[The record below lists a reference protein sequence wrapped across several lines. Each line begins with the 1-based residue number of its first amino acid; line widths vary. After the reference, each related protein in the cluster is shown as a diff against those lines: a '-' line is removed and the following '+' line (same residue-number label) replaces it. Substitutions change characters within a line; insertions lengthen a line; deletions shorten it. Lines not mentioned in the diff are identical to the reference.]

1 MSTSEK
7 HPEDLIKFLSAL
19 QDGQDIPQSPGLDPA
34 DAALMKSLVSLAR
47 TIKPDSSFTREL
59 REHLLHVNVTEQR
72 LIAHPFLHFVNEL
85 MTAWRNI
92 MARRKRF
99 AYAIGLGALLAL
111 VAVPALAWFALEHFA
126 PREVEKL
133 PIAGESVALATLPPE
148 DYSENL
154 ETLEKQAGFS
164 PLMPRY
170 VPSGC
175 NFHRGYY
182 LAEPI
187 GEIHL
192 EYDSF
197 GNLPCLDISQR
208 ETEGDRIDRPF
219 VGEDSM
225 EEITINGKPALYIN
239 GTWLVKDFPIE
250 RRTTIHLSPKEQE
263 ELFDGAVWVQGPQ
276 QLIFEQN
283 GLLIRID
290 AGPKISKEE
299 LVKIAESME

>member
-1 MSTSEK
+1 MSANEK
-7 HPEDLIKFLSAL
+7 HPEDLGKFLSAL
-19 QDGQDIPQSPGLDPA
+19 QDGQEIPQPSSLDPA
-34 DAALMKSLVSLAR
+34 DVTLMKSLVSLAR

-59 REHLLHVNVTEQR
+59 KERLLHVNETEQR
-72 LIAHPFLHFVNEL
+72 LIAHPFLRSVNEL

-92 MARRKRF
+92 MVKRKRF

-133 PIAGESVALATLPPE
+133 PIASESVTLATLPPE
-148 DYSENL
+148 AYSENI
-154 ETLEKQAGFS
+154 ETLIKQAGFS

-192 EYDSF
+192 EYNSS

-225 EEITINGKPALYIN
+225 EEINIEGKPALYIN
-239 GTWLVKDFPIE
+239 GTWLIKDVPTE
-250 RRTTIHLSPKEQE
+250 RGTTIHLSPKEQE
-263 ELFDGAVWVQGPQ
+263 KLFEGAVWVQGPQ

-290 AGPKISKEE
+290 AGPRISKEE